1 MNDDKFGMRDL
12 DDSLDY
18 LDPIK
23 MMENNIGN
31 ISAI

>member
-1 MNDDKFGMRDL
+1 M

-18 LDPIK
+18 IDPIK

-31 ISAI
+31 ISAIQPHLPL